1 MTYDHKPQQALMG
14 AMQLAHAIEEARDIL
29 FSAPWLLE
37 SANPMQEKAAA
48 ERQLKN
54 QLGAALDQ
62 GFIVHDPLHPEFR
75 CFDQHSQF
83 GLFNPDNRYHIAT
96 ISSSGT
102 YVIRGKRGSSA
113 YMEVQVGAGDAGF
126 NENLT
131 SPKTV
136 SQLSSNELIVEDEG
150 YFEITI
156 SDTQTGDN
164 WLSITNGNLQATSVL
179 IRESFMDWESEKSGT
194 WYIER
199 VDTRGEPSPAPNPKL
214 VHEQYKRASDYLLG
228 STKGWV
234 KFVDGLRTKIKVN
247 TLTPPKETKEGLPGQ
262 WNSAGY
268 FPIHPDKAIILTIPR
283 SPAKYQSIQIGD
295 LWFNALDYCHRQ
307 TSLNMSQ
314 ATASQDDYAKFV
326 ISIRDPGVANWL
338 DPAGASTAFA
348 FVRWQG
354 LPEGYQFSSNPTVE
368 LVEFED
374 LGNKLADE
382 PCFDPEQRKEQLAA
396 RQRASLSSARG
407 Y

>member
-1 MTYDHKPQQALMG
+1 MTHSHHQQQALTG
-14 AMQLAHAIEEARDIL
+14 STQLAHAIEEARDIMY
-29 FSAPWLLE
+29 SAPWLLE

-54 QLGAALDQ
+54 QLAAALDQ

-75 CFDQHSQF
+75 CLDQHSQF

-102 YVIRGKRGSSA
+102 YVIHGKRGSSA

-136 SQLSSNELIVEDEG
+136 SQLSSNELIVDDDG
-150 YFEITI
+150 HFKITI
-156 SDTQTGDN
+156 SETKTGDN
-164 WLSITNGNLQATSVL
+164 WLSITNGELQATSILV
-179 IRESFMDWESEKSGT
+179 RESFMDWENEESGT

-199 VDTRGEPSPAPNPKL
+199 IDTRGEPSPQPDPKL
-214 VHEQYKRASDYLLG
+214 VYAQYKRASDYLLG
-228 STKGWV
+228 STKGWI
-234 KFVDGLRTKIKVN
+234 KFVDGLRTKIKAN

-314 ATASQDDYAKFV
+314 ATANQDDYARFV
-326 ISIRDPGVANWL
+326 ISTRDPGVANWL

-368 LVEFED
+368 LVEFKD
-374 LGNKLADE
+374 LRNNLPNE
-382 PCFDPEQRKEQLAA
+382 PFYSPEQRKEQLAA
-396 RQRASLSSARG
+396 RQRASLTSARG